1 MDITVQTEITLPEKI
16 ILGFIIT
23 VTLGS
28 MATAYVAHD
37 YFMSVLVTEDGPIEW
52 LTVVGLAATSVVC
65 MRRAMQLRGS
75 RPVLFLG
82 MTLLLGLAFLFGAG
96 EEISWGQRIFNTQS
110 SEFFQQHNAQ
120 GETNLH
126 NLVVGGKKLNKIVFG
141 IGLHLALLIYL
152 LALVPMYKRK
162 PGLRGFLDRL
172 AVPIAKPYLVVT
184 YLVILILV
192 QVLMDDSKRGELAE
206 FAGSF
211 LFLLNI
217 AFPYNRELF
226 TPDHNGQE

>member
-1 MDITVQTEITLPEKI
+1 VQKDISLPEKI
-16 ILGFIIT
+16 ILSFITIA
-23 VTLGS
+23 TLGS
-28 MATAYVAHD
+28 MATSYIAHD
-37 YFMSVLVTEDGPIEW
+37 YFMSVLVTEDGLIEW
-52 LTVVGLAATSVVC
+52 LTVVGLATTSVVC
-65 MRRAMQLRGS
+65 VYRAIQLRGS
-75 RPVLFLG
+75 RPRLFLT
-82 MTLLLGLAFLFGAG
+82 MTLLLGLVFLFGAG

-126 NLVVGGKKLNKIVFG
+126 NLIVGGKKLNKIIFG

-162 PGLRGFLDRL
+162 PVLKRFLDRF
-172 AVPIAKPYLVVT
+172 AVPIAKPYQVVSYLVV
-184 YLVILILV
+184 LIVI

-217 AFPYNRELF
+217 AFPYNKEIF
-226 TPDHNGQE
+226 VSEDSMVG